1 MLSQKRAQLDV
12 CDSTTSKIKTEDRS
26 VSFRKKAKQLVR
38 LIMRREY
45 ILLLFIL
52 EQSLCLHYSLWK
64 IPGNPFVQ
72 QLNNGLNQTDE
83 SLSSLD
89 KIALDQHFTRKQEV
103 RRQHGRHH
111 GSFYH
116 QPQMGAT
123 QDILTKRHD
132 SYYMEKLQKLLNN
145 YRRTPN
151 QPMDRKNNWRRVRF
165 SGFWTNYLARH

>member
-1 MLSQKRAQLDV
+1 MFAIILLQQ
-12 CDSTTSKIKTEDRS
+12 TGDRS
-26 VSFRKKAKQLVR
+26 VSFRNKAKQQVR

-52 EQSLCLHYSLWK
+52 EQSLCMQYSLWK
-64 IPGNPFVQ
+64 IPGNPFVEQ
-72 QLNNGLNQTDE
+72 HNNGLNQSDE

-103 RRQHGRHH
+103 RRQPGRHH

-116 QPQMGAT
+116 QPQMGST
-123 QDILTKRHD
+123 RDILTKRQ
-132 SYYMEKLQKLLNN
+132 SNYYMEKLQKLLNN
-145 YRRTPN
+145 YTRIPK
-151 QPMDRKNNWRRVRF
+151 QPLDRGNNWRRVLF